1 MKQVL
6 LLFLFSTL
14 SFSQTLVL
22 SDDILINTC
31 VSPENERM
39 YLFYNDKL
47 VDVNLKDLSTKDVLY
62 DFSNIN
68 FKDFI
73 TISVNFKCYF
83 LDPQGGGVYLFEN
96 YKLKRIDTSY
106 KHRMQIQSSVFT
118 YKNGIYKYGGYGFWS
133 NRNFITKFNFETN
146 QWDFVPHLNSKE
158 LPSGSQKS
166 IVKIIEDDLYVY
178 GGIKVNEFNPYIF
191 EDNNEIWKFNFIN
204 KVWKKLGIN
213 NLQKDNI
220 LNNTK
225 IDYGNKSLFF
235 DKETSSTTHV
245 DFINNKVT
253 TYNNSTLLNSLSSLP
268 ISFFHKN
275 KFFLFVRENP
285 SSPNLVL
292 KIRNEDEILGEII
305 DQKSFYR
312 NQLVILTLM
321 VIIGSVFI
329 FILVYKIIRYL
340 NKKRNKLSLKFK
352 NKVKFKNKEV
362 DLDDISYEIVKIL
375 VKNEFVLSKDIIPLL
390 KIPHMDYAH
399 STRVMRD
406 TLFQINFKLKRLVK
420 SETDVIVIKK
430 SDYDKRIKQYSINQ
444 KSFNK
449 S

>member
-14 SFSQTLVL
+14 SFSQTIVVR
-22 SDDILINTC
+22 DDILINTC
-31 VSPENERM
+31 VSTENERLF
-39 YLFYNDKL
+39 LFYPDKL
-47 VDVNLKDLSTKDVLY
+47 VEVNLNDLSTKDVFY

-83 LDPQGGGVYLFEN
+83 LDPQGGGIYLFEN

-106 KHRMQIQSSVFT
+106 KHRMQIESSVFA

-133 NRNFITKFNFETN
+133 NRNFITKFNFETK

-158 LPSGSQKS
+158 LPSGSQRS

-178 GGIKVNEFNPYIF
+178 GGVKVNEFNPEIF

-235 DKETSSTTHV
+235 YKETSCTTHV

-253 TYNNSTLLNSLSSLP
+253 TYKNSTLLNSLSSLP
-268 ISFFHKN
+268 VSFFHKN

-406 TLFQINFKLKRLVK
+406 TLFQINFKLKTLIK
-420 SETDVIVIKK
+420 SEIDVIVIKK

-444 KSFNK
+444 KLFNK

>member
-14 SFSQTLVL
+14 SFSQTIVVR
-22 SDDILINTC
+22 DDILINTC
-31 VSPENERM
+31 VSTENERLF
-39 YLFYNDKL
+39 LFYPDKL
-47 VDVNLKDLSTKDVLY
+47 VEVNLNDLSTKDVFY

-83 LDPQGGGVYLFEN
+83 LDPQGGGIYLFEN

-106 KHRMQIQSSVFT
+106 KHRMQIESSVFA

-133 NRNFITKFNFETN
+133 NRNFITKFNFETK

-178 GGIKVNEFNPYIF
+178 GGVKVNEFNPEIF

-225 IDYGNKSLFF
+225 IDYGDKSLFF
-235 DKETSSTTHV
+235 DKETSSTSSI
-245 DFINNKVT
+245 DFINNKIT
-253 TYNNSTLLNSLSSLP
+253 TYKSSTLLNSLSPIP
-268 ISFFHKN
+268 ISFFYKN
-275 KFFLFVRENP
+275 KFFLFVKENP
-285 SSPNLVL
+285 SSSIIVL
-292 KIRNEDEILGEII
+292 KIRNKDEISGEMI
-305 DQKSFYR
+305 DQKSFYG
-312 NQLVILTLM
+312 NQSSTIILLF
-321 VIIGSVFI
+321 IIGSIFI
-329 FILVYKIIRYL
+329 FIMVYKIIRYV
-340 NKKRNKLSLKFK
+340 NKNRNKLSLKVK
-352 NKVKFKNKEV
+352 NKVKFKNKEI
-362 DLDDISYEIVKIL
+362 DLNDISYEIVKIL

-406 TLFQINFKLKRLVK
+406 TLFQINFKLKGIVK

-444 KSFNK
+444 KLFNK
-449 S
+449 I